1 MTTSARI
8 RLATANDGAA
18 VAAIY
23 RPYVEATP
31 ISFELRPP
39 TADEMAG
46 RIARLLEFA
55 PWLVAEVGGI
65 VRGYA
70 YAGRFRDRPAYDWTA
85 ESAVY
90 VDADARGRGLGRLLM
105 AALIR
110 VLKLQGYRTV
120 IAGIT
125 LPNEASVALHEAL
138 GFERIG
144 QFGKVG
150 WKADAWHG
158 VDFYA
163 LELGP
168 RVDGEEP
175 AALRPLPGLV
185 GTGEL
190 ALALWPERP

>member
-1 MTTSARI
+1 
-8 RLATANDGAA
+8 

-23 RPYVEATP
+23 RPYVDATP

-46 RIARLLEFA
+46 RIAKLLEFA
-55 PWLVAEVGGI
+55 PWLVAEVDGV

-85 ESAVY
+85 ESTVY

-105 AALIR
+105 AAVIR
-110 VLKLQGYRTV
+110 VLQLQGYRTV

-125 LPNEASVALHEAL
+125 LPNDASVALHEAL
-138 GFERIG
+138 GFKRIG

-150 WKADAWHG
+150 WKAGAWHG

-163 LELGP
+163 LELGT

-175 AALRPLPGLV
+175 NALRPLPGLA
-185 GTGEL
+185 GTAELEL
-190 ALALWPERP
+190 AIRSGRP